1 MKICHLPYSG
11 PKCTREDADF
21 LVCLYVMHKKP
32 DPSMKITVEQSNNNG
47 NDQWRK
53 DNMTYIL
60 PGEGGAHIITIL
72 SSFC

>member
-1 MKICHLPYSG
+1 
-11 PKCTREDADF
+11 
-21 LVCLYVMHKKP
+21 MHKKP